1 VTFFVTRESTLTIPE
16 ELCRQRGAGWKRGTG
31 ERVEAVG
38 LLVKEQFKVRGME
51 IFMGLAMT

>member
-1 VTFFVTRESTLTIPE
+1 LEPTSTIPE

-31 ERVEAVG
+31 EMVEEVG
-38 LLVKEQFKVRGME
+38 LLVKEQFKVRGVE